1 MIRLMRMMVTIIIT
15 IIVQLSACEM
25 LFLSDICFF
34 LEKRRDDGLMV
45 GKLELQCQKV
55 AVNLGF
61 Y

>member
-1 MIRLMRMMVTIIIT
+1 VTIIIT

-25 LFLSDICFF
+25 LFLSYICFF